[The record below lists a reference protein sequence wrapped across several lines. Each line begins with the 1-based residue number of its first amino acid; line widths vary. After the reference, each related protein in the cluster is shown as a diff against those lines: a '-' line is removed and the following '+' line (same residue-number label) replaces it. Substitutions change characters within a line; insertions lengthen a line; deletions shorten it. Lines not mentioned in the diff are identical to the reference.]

1 MLALYFENQSQ
12 CSIKIYFSVYRG
24 SIFLSICN
32 TNPLY
37 LQLNTLYQSI
47 GLDKNVLRQF
57 ISHELRHLE
66 ILKATIFY
74 IFHSCSCS
82 EINIGY
88 NICCKD
94 NYMVLLML
102 YGVKYSSFVLPNLL
116 FSILHPAPAL
126 CPLPRVSLDLTN
138 DKYWKEQKRERAF
151 FLSFLGHRL
160 LVIAL
165 LCLRPQFLTGGS
177 LP

>member
-1 MLALYFENQSQ
+1 MKTSQ

-24 SIFLSICN
+24 SIFLSIYN

-37 LQLNTLYQSI
+37 LQLNTLYRSI

-57 ISHELRHLE
+57 FSYKLRHWK

-82 EINIGY
+82 EINIRC
-88 NICCKD
+88 NICCED
-94 NYMVLLML
+94 NSMVLLML
-102 YGVKYSSFVLPNLL
+102 YGVKYSSFVLLNLL
-116 FSILHPAPAL
+116 FSILHPAL
-126 CPLPRVSLDLTN
+126 CPLPHISLYLTN
-138 DKYWKEQKRERAF
+138 DKYWKEQKREGAF
-151 FLSFLGHRL
+151 SLSFLGHRL
-160 LVIAL
+160 LVTTL